1 MCVVVNSAKGARS
14 NCKWRE
20 TGKQNA
26 IQFRKFGKTQR
37 KEINAQKNVITGKG
51 IKNCWIS
58 TLSTDN
64 LIFYYDQRNKL

>member
-1 MCVVVNSAKGARS
+1 MCFVVNSAKGARS

-37 KEINAQKNVITGKG
+37 KEINAQKKG